1 MLHILM
7 RCKTTSDL
15 YQAFEGLKF
24 YGTSRSKANCQDSDQ
39 GSGYGQ
45 RLQMIDLA
53 PEFRPREAPTS
64 KGHIPLSPPSSS
76 CCAQTFITISVAGAG
91 PCKAIWHTSFT
102 HLAGASPF
110 LPYYI
115 KPFSVGLSRLP
126 IQANIRSR
134 SDHSSELPHST
145 VPDMDCDTSTV
156 VSVADTKA
164 SNYTD
169 NAVKPTVRNQQSSDS
184 MVTVRLSDPEPEV
197 SIHNEI
203 TEEEALEEFPEM
215 GDEEDF
221 AAKTDNQIVYEHQ
234 APMSPEEAKV
244 VQRIHRD
251 SVTSIQRE
259 SVLSMLSAVEEGGSD
274 TASRTIRSRS
284 DSSGTYSSNG
294 SAHVDWDELDKSE
307 EQAPRDEGS
316 DEVRLMNP

>member
-1 MLHILM
+1 
-7 RCKTTSDL
+7 
-15 YQAFEGLKF
+15 
-24 YGTSRSKANCQDSDQ
+24 
-39 GSGYGQ
+39 
-45 RLQMIDLA
+45 
-53 PEFRPREAPTS
+53 
-64 KGHIPLSPPSSS
+64 
-76 CCAQTFITISVAGAG
+76 
-91 PCKAIWHTSFT
+91 
-102 HLAGASPF
+102 
-110 LPYYI
+110 
-115 KPFSVGLSRLP
+115 
-126 IQANIRSR
+126 
-134 SDHSSELPHST
+134 
-145 VPDMDCDTSTV
+145 MDCDTSTV
-156 VSVADTKA
+156 VPVADTKA
-164 SNYTD
+164 SNHTD
-169 NAVKPTVRNQQSSDS
+169 NVLKPTVRNQQSSDS
-184 MVTVRLSDPEPEV
+184 MVTVRLSHSEPEV

-203 TEEEALEEFPEM
+203 TEQEALEEFPEM

-274 TASRTIRSRS
+274 AASRTIRSRS
-284 DSSGTYSSNG
+284 DSSGTYSSIG